1 MEFAVKIPAVKSLA
15 VQSPFTVC
23 AFLMLGALAGCAG
36 VNADV
41 SARGALPDA
50 GQHAVVYRLAR
61 TPAEAQAASNPP
73 YEALLRDGLAK
84 RGFVDS
90 EADKAAYVVSVA
102 WATRPA
108 DVGVAQGDC
117 APACEPAAGSSFP
130 WFGRPYVHTLTLR
143 FFALPGGA
151 EAYRVSVVKRDRDAN
166 AQAALPYLVAGALAQ
181 LPYAGA
187 PQWRVK
193 LREAGAAGE
202 GSTGALPEVISVKA
216 AAPAP

>member
-1 MEFAVKIPAVKSLA
+1 MEFAVKILL
-15 VQSPFTVC
+15 TVC
-23 AFLMLGALAGCAG
+23 LFPMAGALAGCAG

-50 GQHAVVYRLAR
+50 GQRTVVYRLAR
-61 TPAEAQAASNPP
+61 TPAEAQATSNPP
-73 YEALLRDGLAK
+73 YDALLRDGLAK
-84 RGFVDS
+84 RGFV
-90 EADKAAYVVSVA
+90 EGGPEKAVYVVSVA
-102 WATRPA
+102 WSTRPA

-117 APACEPAAGSSFP
+117 APACEPAAGPSFP

-151 EAYRVSVVKRDRDAN
+151 EAYRVSVAKHDRDAN

-181 LPYAGA
+181 LPYASGVSGAGA

-193 LREAGAAGE
+193 LREAGAGGE
-202 GSTGALPEVISVKA
+202 GSAGALPEVISVKA
-216 AAPAP
+216 AAPAQ